1 MFKCKPKPREKQE
14 VFNMREKIVS
24 VRVEGKV
31 AEELRAEAIRQCA
44 NDSVILRQALLK
56 YLRIDPERL
65 RKEEKASD

>member
-1 MFKCKPKPREKQE
+1 
-14 VFNMREKIVS
+14 MREKIVS